1 MDDHRG
7 TEMQRDFLARESA
20 RIIRII
26 SLPFFRVNSCKFAG
40 KQSFFPC
47 ACVVKTLMK
56 VKFLFILVAFLTVP
70 LFAQDVDIAARNAR
84 WKEFNKFGFDKIDF
98 AKTRLTKAKL
108 APLKEDE
115 NADDFALLRGV
126 VFGKHGRIFKER
138 SIQDYL
144 EKQAWYKPNAKFTN
158 AVLKPIERANLDL
171 IRITEAEKHEY
182 IEPGDMRIWK
192 AKLVTENNM
201 RYYSSAELTILAAEI
216 EAIHGKTFS
225 EEWLQKYFDE
235 RYWYKRNAAYDA
247 AVLTDVE
254 RKNIAR
260 FIEEKEKDRKT
271 AISIGDMDNFQT
283 VLLTEDKLVGLSILE
298 LRILR
303 EEFYARH
310 GKKFDAPG
318 IRDYFAWRD
327 WYKPAKNQKA
337 IKLNAVEQKNV
348 DLLASYEAKIREK
361 LATDL
366 ISDETLGGMFAEDL
380 RVLRNEVYARHGR
393 IFKDPQ
399 LQKYFAALAWYK
411 PNPDFKDEMLNEIEI
426 KNLAKI
432 REAEETA
439 TSKFSEAEG

>member
-1 MDDHRG
+1 MP
-7 TEMQRDFLARESA
+7 TKISILSIVLLLAA
-20 RIIRII
+20 T
-26 SLPFFRVNSCKFAG
+26 F
-40 KQSFFPC
+40 
-47 ACVVKTLMK
+47 
-56 VKFLFILVAFLTVP
+56 VP
-70 LFAQDVDIAARNAR
+70 GQDVDIAARNAR
-84 WKEFNKFGFDKIDF
+84 WREFNKYNFDKLNF

-126 VFGKHGRIFKER
+126 VFGKHGRVFKER

-144 EKQAWYKPNAKFTN
+144 EKQAWYKADSKFSN
-158 AVLKPIERANLDL
+158 GVLTAIERANLDL
-171 IRITEAEKHEY
+171 IRITEAEKHES

-192 AKLVTENNM
+192 AKLIKDEKL
-201 RYYSSAELTILAAEI
+201 RYYTSAELTILAAEI

-225 EEWLQKYFDE
+225 EEWLQRYFDE
-235 RYWYKRNAAYDA
+235 RYWYKRNPAYDA
-247 AVLTDVE
+247 ALLTSIE
-254 RKNIAR
+254 RKNIERLIA
-260 FIEEKEKDRKT
+260 EKEKDRKT
-271 AISIGDMDNFQT
+271 AISIGDMDNFQS
-283 VLLTEDKLVGLSILE
+283 VLLTEDKLTGLSLLE

-327 WYKPAKNQKA
+327 WYKVAKNQKA
-337 IKLNAVEQKNV
+337 ITLAPIEQQNVE
-348 DLLASYEAKIREK
+348 LLAAYETKLREK

-366 ISDETLGGMFAEDL
+366 ITDDTLGAMFAEDL

-393 IFKDPQ
+393 VFKDPE
-399 LQKYFAALAWYK
+399 LQKYFAAQAWYK
-411 PNPDFKDEMLNEIEI
+411 PNPDFKDEMLNEIEAQ
-426 KNLAKI
+426 NLAKI